1 MYISSFHKK
10 LFEEKKEDYLLKSN
24 YVKPVNNVIYL
35 NNKPKVDFSN
45 KPNMHLSNNP
55 TKNLSNDLTKGL
67 SDDLNDLNDLIHS
80 NIKKDAN
87 IHIQSNHNNHNYPKG
102 SKMDKSNQE
111 PKNLES
117 LSIIENFQK
126 SLSKSRKKQQ
136 KIINKEKELQS
147 NLDEKMIL
155 EFIKNNNRSGIVQF
169 SQDIHKSYDEKILN
183 KWETFKKFGFR
194 SSQLTDN
201 ESLEYILYG
210 KFKHANQGRMTLS
223 DLWYKF

>member
-1 MYISSFHKK
+1 
-10 LFEEKKEDYLLKSN
+10 
-24 YVKPVNNVIYL
+24 
-35 NNKPKVDFSN
+35 
-45 KPNMHLSNNP
+45 
-55 TKNLSNDLTKGL
+55 
-67 SDDLNDLNDLIHS
+67 
-80 NIKKDAN
+80 
-87 IHIQSNHNNHNYPKG
+87 
-102 SKMDKSNQE
+102 MDKSNQE